1 MLALMKIIHRGGAQ
15 GTSGTARPTGVKTN
29 PGLAERVRNAVDK
42 LKHHEVNHH
51 RGGIRSGAAATTGT
65 ARAGGFQNPA
75 NINHS
80 DRFKDVF
87 EHFGKLPK

>member
-15 GTSGTARPTGVKTN
+15 GTSGTARPTGLMQG
-29 PGLAERVRNAVDK
+29 PGERMKKPFDAI
-42 LKHHEVNHH
+42 HHHDINHH
-51 RGGIRSGAAATTGT
+51 RGTIRSGAAATTGT

-75 NINHS
+75 NINHTE
-80 DRFKDVF
+80 RFKDVF

>member
-15 GTSGTARPTGVKTN
+15 GTSGTARPTSLKSN
-29 PGLAERVRNAVDK
+29 AAAMERVKLAFDK
-42 LKHHEVNHH
+42 LTHHEINHH
-51 RGGIRSGAAATTGT
+51 KGTIRSGAAATTGT

-75 NINHS
+75 NINHTE
-80 DRFKDVF
+80 RFKDVF